1 MARLLYVFP
10 HPDDESFGPG
20 PIIARQRREG
30 HEVFL
35 LTLTKGEAT
44 SQREKYGYSK
54 AKMGAVRE
62 AEMQNVAQALAL
74 SGMTVLDFPD
84 GRLDALDPL
93 RLEEVIA
100 AHIQEVEP
108 DVVVTYAVHGI
119 SGHPDH
125 LVTHAVVK
133 RVYCALRAQAASY
146 LRRLAFF
153 TLPEADATNRPGHLR
168 GSPPEHI
175 DCVVPFEDVDLERAH
190 AALDCYV
197 TYQAVVEAQRPLDH
211 VADGVHFT
219 FFQEEYGTVLSD
231 LTAQLDPVGV

>member
-1 MARLLYVFP
+1 MARLLYIFP

-20 PIIARQRREG
+20 PLIARQRRQG
-30 HEVFL
+30 HEVYL

-44 SQREKYGYSK
+44 TQREKYGYSK
-54 AKMGAVRE
+54 AKMGEVRH
-62 AEMQNVAQALAL
+62 AEMQQVARTLDL

-100 AHIQEVEP
+100 AHLQEVEP

-133 RVYCALRAQAASY
+133 RVYCALRAQAVPY

-153 TLPEADATNRPGHLR
+153 TLPETDTTDRPDHLE
-168 GSPPEHI
+168 GSPEDRI
-175 DCVVPFEDVDLERAH
+175 DCVVPVDDDDLARGH
-190 AALDCYV
+190 AALGCYD
-197 TYQAVVEAQRPLDH
+197 TYRDVVEAHRPLDH
-211 VADGVHFT
+211 VADGLCFIL
-219 FFQEEYGTVLSD
+219 FQEEHPAVLED
-231 LTAQLDPVGV
+231 LTARLAPASA